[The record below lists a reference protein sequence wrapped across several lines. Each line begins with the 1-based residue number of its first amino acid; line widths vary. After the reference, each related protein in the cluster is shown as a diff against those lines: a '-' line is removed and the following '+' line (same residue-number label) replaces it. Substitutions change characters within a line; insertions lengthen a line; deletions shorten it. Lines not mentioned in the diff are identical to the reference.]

1 VNIGRVDEGERVVI
15 KIRNQRTGAVIAD
28 RATEAAT
35 HWSRF
40 RGLIGRRSLESG
52 GGLVIRPSSSIHM
65 LFMMFT
71 IDTVFFD
78 ADDRVTSAS
87 SNVRPWIGFASGGG
101 SAVGVIEL
109 PRGAAAEVEPGDQL
123 QFLDGSPAVSSD
135 EPAAAES

>member
-1 VNIGRVDEGERVVI
+1 MI
-15 KIRNQRTGAVIAD
+15 KIRNQRTGELIAHK
-28 RATEAAT
+28 ATEAAT

-40 RGLIGRRSLESG
+40 RGLIGRRGLDSG

-87 SNVRPWIGFASGGG
+87 SNVRPWIGFASGGR

-109 PRGAAAEVEPGDQL
+109 PRGAAAGVVEGDQL
-123 QFLDGSPAVSSD
+123 EFFV
-135 EPAAAES
+135 EPDS